1 MGSIK
6 RFNNLLYSIICL
18 VGILG
23 GYAFFAVLMYSLSVS
38 VSQPDPKFA
47 AIVLSAVLLP
57 PLTIMAVLTF
67 IYCFDYYIIT
77 PNEIIYRRLF
87 QRKRII
93 RKQNVCSIEKK
104 TIFAMIPSVYRTEA
118 YVISDKKKKKIPI
131 FIDEKTETEIRN
143 ILEQWGYTE
152 KLDIYNIG

>member
-1 MGSIK
+1 MSSHRK
-6 RFNNLLYSIICL
+6 FNNLKYSITCL
-18 VGILG
+18 ILDILG
-23 GYAFFAVLMYSLSVS
+23 FAAYAFFMYLFSINREAVGRDMAY
-38 VSQPDPKFA
+38 
-47 AIVLSAVLLP
+47 IVWSALLLP

-77 PNEIIYRRLF
+77 PNEIMYRRLF

-93 RKQNVCSIEKK
+93 RKQDVCSIEKK

-131 FIDEKTETEIRN
+131 FIDEKMEAEIRN